1 MLHLN
6 LPYQTV
12 GRPVNMCSKKVIQ
25 AQIDENMFNKLAE
38 IAQKERASMSA
49 VIRYALE
56 KFLAQYYKVEN

>member
-12 GRPVNMCSKKVIQ
+12 GRPVNKSSRRTIQ
-25 AQIDENMFNKLAE
+25 AQITDDTFRKLFE
-38 IAQKERASMSA
+38 ITQQERASMSA

-56 KFLAQYYKVEN
+56 KFLARYYSVL